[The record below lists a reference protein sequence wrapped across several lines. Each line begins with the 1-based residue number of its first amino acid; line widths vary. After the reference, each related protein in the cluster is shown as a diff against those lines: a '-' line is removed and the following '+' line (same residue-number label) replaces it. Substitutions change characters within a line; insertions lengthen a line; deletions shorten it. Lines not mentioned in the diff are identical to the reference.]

1 MADDS
6 GGGQQVSFKSS
17 VKSQCENGKD
27 LSLLLKT
34 VKKEVGEDTEDF
46 EALQNDSSKKLHPEI
61 NLVDSANHSSQ
72 PGTSE
77 LEEKTPE
84 NVLIK
89 IKKGGNVRS
98 HSNGIS
104 GKTPELVVIKI
115 KKGVKIQSLG
125 NSISG
130 KTPENVVIKIKKGA
144 KNRSLTNNTSG

>member
-1 MADDS
+1 M
-6 GGGQQVSFKSS
+6 V
-17 VKSQCENGKD
+17 
-27 LSLLLKT
+27 LKT
-34 VKKEVGEDTEDF
+34 VKKEVREDTEDF
-46 EALQNDSSKKLHPEI
+46 GALQNDSSKKLHPEI

-104 GKTPELVVIKI
+104 GKTPE
-115 KKGVKIQSLG
+115 
-125 NSISG
+125 
-130 KTPENVVIKIKKGA
+130 NVVIKIKKGA
-144 KNRSLTNNTSG
+144 KNRTLTNNTSG

>member
-1 MADDS
+1 MADES

-17 VKSQCENGKD
+17 VKSQSENGND
-27 LSLLLKT
+27 LSLLSKT
-34 VKKEVGEDTEDF
+34 VKKEVGEDTEYF

-61 NLVDSANHSSQ
+61 DPVNSANHSS
-72 PGTSE
+72 PPSNSE
-77 LEEKTPE
+77 VEEKAPE

-104 GKTPELVVIKI
+104 GKTPENVVIKI

-144 KNRSLTNNTSG
+144 KNRSLTNSASG